1 MSNFSSI
8 EVQQPGGDGAW
19 SPLVIPST
27 IKAFVL
33 VNLQSYA
40 GGRNIW
46 GESESRKKKWS
57 KPSVADGLIEVSRKH
72 KVC

>member
-1 MSNFSSI
+1 M
-8 EVQQPGGDGAW
+8 
-19 SPLVIPST
+19 IPSS

-46 GESESRKKKWS
+46 GESESKKKTWR
-57 KPSVADGLIEVSRKH
+57 KPLVSDGLIEVREK
-72 KVC
+72 